1 MKRILDLFTWKMF
14 TEAFNNKYFPKS
26 LRQHKERE
34 FIKLEQGS
42 RIVTEYEA
50 EFARLA
56 KFAPDLVATEE
67 RRARRFEKGLRSR
80 IKQAVIP
87 FELTTYR
94 EVVSKSL
101 LVERAQLLDKEE
113 IKAQPSGHKF
123 NGGNSRAQFWK
134 NNGQKR
140 RNDQG
145 NNKGHHQNKQQR
157 KTCSKCGKEH
167 LGEMPYGYGCVL

>member
-1 MKRILDLFTWKMF
+1 MRRILDH
-14 TEAFNNKYFPKS
+14 S
-26 LRQHKERE
+26 LGRCLQRPSTTSIFQRAYASIKKE

-42 RIVTEYEA
+42 RTITKYEA

-67 RRARRFEKGLRSR
+67 RRARHFEKGLRSR
-80 IKQAVIP
+80 IKKVVIL

-101 LVERAQLLDKEE
+101 LMKRARLLDKEE
-113 IKAQPSGHKF
+113 INAQPSGHKF

-145 NNKGHHQNKQQR
+145 NNKGHYQNK
-157 KTCSKCGKEH
+157 
-167 LGEMPYGYGCVL
+167 